1 MPLFSLAFFIASL
14 CNLALPLTPN
24 FIAEFLCL
32 CSLWAHNVG
41 ALAGALIGVVL
52 SAAYTL
58 WAYARVVHGMPK
70 TTSFRAMA
78 DLNRRESWTLLPLA
92 LIAVWWGLKPGIV
105 LNDLSAGLWF
115 WNQTAQGILPMDSWV
130 L

>member
-1 MPLFSLAFFIASL
+1 MNLLLFLHAFITLS
-14 CNLALPLTPN
+14 
-24 FIAEFLCL
+24 
-32 CSLWAHNVG
+32 
-41 ALAGALIGVVL
+41 LIGVIL

-92 LIAVWWGLKPGIV
+92 LIAIWWGLKPGIV

-115 WNQTAQGILPMDSWV
+115 WNQTALGVLPMDSWV
-130 L
+130 LSMNMYNQND